1 MSRFFS
7 SKLNKLTAY
16 TPGEQPKD
24 MQYIKLNTNESPYPP
39 AQNVLDA
46 VSGEVENLALYPDPE
61 CSILREEIAKI
72 YNVKAENVLV
82 SNGSDD
88 ILNFAFAAFGDV
100 GKTALFPD
108 ITYGFYTVFANL
120 NGVNYRQIP
129 LRNDFTINPE
139 HYYNANGPV
148 FIANPNAP
156 TGIEMRHGEI
166 EDIIKNNPDN
176 VVVIDEAYIDFGGT
190 SCVPLTK
197 KYDNVVVVQTFSK
210 SRSLAGARLGFA
222 VASKAI
228 IDDLATIKFSTNPYS
243 VNRMTMAAGIAVMEN
258 NSYYMENCKKIMQTR
273 EYVTEELEKLGFDV
287 VPSQANFV
295 FATTDIISGKDLYEQ
310 LKQNGVLV
318 RHFDNPRICEFN
330 RITIGSRE
338 QMERFI
344 EIVRIIVKNILEVK

>member
-46 VSGEVENLALYPDPE
+46 VSGEVEKLSLYPDPE
-61 CSILREEIAKI
+61 CSILREKIAKI
-72 YNVKAENVLV
+72 YNVKAENVLL

-88 ILNFAFAAFGDV
+88 ILNFAFAAFGDK

-108 ITYGFYTVFANL
+108 ITYGFYSVFANL

-129 LRNDFTINPE
+129 LLSDFTINPE
-139 HYYNANGPV
+139 HYYNAPGPV

-156 TGIEMRHGEI
+156 TGIEMRHCEI

-190 SCVPLTK
+190 SCIPLTQ

-222 VASKAI
+222 IASKPL

-243 VNRMTMAAGIAVMEN
+243 INRMTMAAGIAVLQN
-258 NSYYMENCKKIMQTR
+258 NSYYMENCKKIIQTR
-273 EYVTEELEKLGFDV
+273 EYVTEELTNLGFDV

-295 FATTDIISGKDLYEQ
+295 FATTDTISGSDLYME
-310 LKQNGVLV
+310 LKKNGVLV

-338 QMERFI
+338 QMEKFI
-344 EIVRIIVKNILEVK
+344 DTVKKILEVYWI

>member
-46 VSGEVENLALYPDPE
+46 VLGEVDKLALYPDPE
-61 CSILREEIAKI
+61 CSILREKIAHI

-88 ILNFAFAAFGDV
+88 ILNFAFAAFGDT

-108 ITYGFYTVFANL
+108 ITYGFYKVFANL

-129 LRNDFTINPE
+129 LRDDFTINPR
-139 HYYNANGPV
+139 HYYNASGPV

-156 TGIEMRHGEI
+156 TGIEMSIDKI
-166 EDIIKNNPDN
+166 ESILKNNPDN
-176 VVVIDEAYIDFGGT
+176 VVVIDEAYVDFGAK
-190 SCVPLTK
+190 SCCSLIN
-197 KYDNVVVVQTFSK
+197 KYDNLLVVQTFSK
-210 SRSLAGARLGFA
+210 SRSMAGARLGFA
-222 VASKAI
+222 IASKAI

-243 VNRMTMAAGIAVMEN
+243 VNRMTMAAGIAVIEN
-258 NSYYMENCKKIMQTR
+258 NNYYMDNCKKIIQTR
-273 EYVTEELEKLGFDV
+273 QYVTEQLEKLGFDV
-287 VPSQANFV
+287 VESQANFV
-295 FATTDIISGKDLYEQ
+295 FAATKKIRGSELYVK

-330 RITIGSRE
+330 RITIGSME
-338 QMERFI
+338 QMEKFI
-344 EIVRIIVKNILEVK
+344 QIIKKIVEVY